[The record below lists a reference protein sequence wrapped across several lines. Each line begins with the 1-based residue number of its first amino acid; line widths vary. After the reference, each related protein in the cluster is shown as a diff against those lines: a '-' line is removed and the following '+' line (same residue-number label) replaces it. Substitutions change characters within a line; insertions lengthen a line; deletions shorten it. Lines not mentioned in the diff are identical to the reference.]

1 MCRALRGVVLR
12 SVASNSVAS
21 RRCVA
26 IWASAILMTALRER
40 SFPRSEERS
49 YHKYRLLGESC
60 AMGIIVSMRII
71 DSYTH
76 YIRFQQAF
84 SD

>member
-1 MCRALRGVVLR
+1 
-12 SVASNSVAS
+12 
-21 RRCVA
+21 
-26 IWASAILMTALRER
+26 MTAIRER
-40 SFPRSEERS
+40 SFPCSEERS